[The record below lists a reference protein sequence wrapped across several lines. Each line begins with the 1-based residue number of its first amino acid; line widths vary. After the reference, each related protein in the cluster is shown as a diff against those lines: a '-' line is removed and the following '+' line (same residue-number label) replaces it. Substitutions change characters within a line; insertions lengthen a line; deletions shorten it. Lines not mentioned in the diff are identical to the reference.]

1 MSCSWFSDTEKPVID
16 FCESP
21 PEFITNTDDVDIE
34 WDEPLFHDNSR
45 EPLTIVQTH
54 KFGKFPF
61 GDTVVTYAATDRA
74 GNSATCRITIT
85 LASKIKHVLLKSLSI
100 KHRTLLRIFCELIY
114 HVD

>member
-74 GNSATCRITIT
+74 GNSATCRITIK
-85 LASKIKHVLLKSLSI
+85 LASKIKHVLLRSWSI
-100 KHRTLLRIFCELIY
+100 IRI
-114 HVD
+114 